1 MSDAGAPQWFPGGY
15 ALTRGEA
22 RRWGE
27 VTDDRAGMVP
37 GLRWSSV
44 GAGAGRAMEW
54 PSRPG
59 TARNEERRGAL
70 TLARAIAARRRS
82 PRRTVLPNLSP
93 DERPVSRAC
102 GFALKPMAEPNCIP
116 TPSDLVADR
125 APRET
130 ASSRCST
137 RAIAHGRSRG
147 RRLWCRQPHGV
158 PPPASPGRSRTAANT
173 AARHKTLVARA
184 WLLLLYGC
192 GNRAAPI
199 AGR

>member
-27 VTDDRAGMVP
+27 VPDDHAGMVP
-37 GLRWSSV
+37 GVRWCSV
-44 GAGAGRAMEW
+44 DAGAGRAMKW

-59 TARNEERRGAL
+59 TARNKGRSGAL
-70 TLARAIAARRRS
+70 TLARAAAVRGSKPRRR
-82 PRRTVLPNLSP
+82 VLPNLSP

-102 GFALKPMAEPNCIP
+102 GFAWKPMAEPNRIP
-116 TPSDLVADR
+116 TLSDLVADR

-130 ASSRCST
+130 ASCRCST
-137 RAIAHGRSRG
+137 RAIAHGRSRR

-158 PPPASPGRSRTAANT
+158 PPPASPGRSRTAAKH
-173 AARHKTLVARA
+173 RGVAWIEQRER
-184 WLLLLYGC
+184 GC
-192 GNRAAPI
+192 CSRTDAGTVHGPI